1 MISKVALADSNASY
15 MDAIEEA
22 LNLTNKFKVVGKF
35 TNGKE
40 LADFCNS
47 KNCPD
52 IVLSDIFLSELD
64 GIEVMNKL
72 NKSTK
77 YKMPKFIILSASG
90 KNDFIKNAID
100 AGAAYYLIKPI
111 DNGIIVKRLLDVSE
125 NKFVSKFNIKKEEE
139 EDTVFYSAQAYEK
152 HITKMLHEIG
162 VPAHIKGYMYLREAI
177 KMVAEDTNLLGA
189 ITKELYPELAV
200 KFKTT
205 SSRVER
211 AIRHAIE
218 VAWSRGNMD
227 TLDSI
232 FGYTI
237 DQNKGKPTNSE
248 FIAMIA
254 DKIRLE
260 KMVVV

>member
-1 MISKVALADSNASY
+1 MISKVALADNNASY
-15 MDAIEEA
+15 MDSLEDV
-22 LNLTNKFKVVGKF
+22 LNLTKKFKVVGKF

-40 LADFCNS
+40 LVDFCNS

-72 NKSTK
+72 SKVAK
-77 YKMPKFIILSASG
+77 YRMPKFVIISASG

-111 DNGIIVKRLLDVSE
+111 DNNIIVKRLLDVSE
-125 NKFVSKFNIKKEEE
+125 NKFVSKFNLKEEE
-139 EDTVFYSAQAYEK
+139 EDIQFYSAQAYEK

-177 KMVAEDTNLLGA
+177 KMVAQDTNLLGA

>member
-1 MISKVALADSNASY
+1 MLKVVLADSDSGYMASL
-15 MDAIEEA
+15 EEA
-22 LNLTNKFKVVGKF
+22 LNQTQSMSVVGKF
-35 TNGKE
+35 TNGRE
-40 LADFCNS
+40 LAEFCES

-52 IVLSDIFLSELD
+52 IVISDIFLADYD
-64 GIEVMNKL
+64 GIEVL
-72 NKSTK
+72 NKINNGNR
-77 YKMPKFIILSASG
+77 YNAPKFIMLCSAA
-90 KNDFIKNAID
+90 KPDFIRNAIN
-100 AGAAYYLIKPI
+100 AGAAYYLVKPVDEQVLIKRI
-111 DNGIIVKRLLDVSE
+111 LETGES
-125 NKFVSKFNIKKEEE
+125 KFVSKFDIKEEE
-139 EDTVFYSAQAYEK
+139 DNQYYSAQAYEK

-177 KMVAEDTNLLGA
+177 KMVAENTDLLGA

-237 DQNKGKPTNSE
+237 DQDKGKPTNSE
-248 FIAMIA
+248 FIAMMA

-260 KMVVV
+260 KMVVI

>member
-1 MISKVALADSNASY
+1 
-15 MDAIEEA
+15 
-22 LNLTNKFKVVGKF
+22 
-35 TNGKE
+35 
-40 LADFCNS
+40 
-47 KNCPD
+47 
-52 IVLSDIFLSELD
+52 
-64 GIEVMNKL
+64 
-72 NKSTK
+72 
-77 YKMPKFIILSASG
+77 
-90 KNDFIKNAID
+90 
-100 AGAAYYLIKPI
+100 
-111 DNGIIVKRLLDVSE
+111 
-125 NKFVSKFNIKKEEE
+125 
-139 EDTVFYSAQAYEK
+139 
-152 HITKMLHEIG
+152 
-162 VPAHIKGYMYLREAI
+162 
-177 KMVAEDTNLLGA
+177 
-189 ITKELYPELAV
+189 